1 MELLAFLALLALV
14 AWWVSRPLGRT
25 PAQAQ
30 APSPELANLAVER
43 DIRVAAIRDAEL
55 DAQTGKISGERH
67 RELDAVLRDEALA
80 TMRKLGERVVQC
92 HGDAR

>member
-1 MELLAFLALLALV
+1 MELLAFLVLLAAV
-14 AWWVSRPLGRT
+14 AWWVSRPLGREHA
-25 PAQAQ
+25 P

-55 DAQTGKISGERH
+55 DAQTGKISGDRH

-80 TMRKLGERVVQC
+80 TMRELGER
-92 HGDAR
+92 

>member
-1 MELLAFLALLALV
+1 MELLAFLVLLAAV
-14 AWWVSRPLGRT
+14 AWWVSRPLGREHT
-25 PAQAQ
+25 P

-67 RELDAVLRDEALA
+67 REIDAVLRDEALA
-80 TMRKLGERVVQC
+80 TMRELGER
-92 HGDAR
+92 